1 MPDLPELLA
10 ASFRLGTPVGELQ
23 PIQAGSYESWRL
35 DTARGSFLI
44 KRLWRGP
51 DPSWRAEYETSME
64 LERRA
69 LAADL
74 PTAVPVEPAQSHLG
88 WAARIDDHG
97 VWRAYEW
104 LDHTP
109 VSADGVDAQ
118 WFGRTLAL
126 LHTLCPM
133 TELPESEWRWLGVH
147 PMQQW
152 QTWLAAARAA
162 DKLWVA
168 SVEDHLHDLDAVTQ
182 NIRRLYETSTDL
194 IISHRDLGP
203 WNVLRTPDGLRLID
217 WENAGP
223 IAATL
228 ELGRALLAFGADDPA
243 RVRELITAYRAAGG
257 RTAGRP
263 EDLFSWQ
270 LTQHLSQITERIK
283 ISVGD
288 LDAEDDPDPVWMDA
302 STLDADIV
310 DAVTTLRPTV
320 DQLADAASRL

>member
-1 MPDLPELLA
+1 MIT
-10 ASFRLGTPVGELQ
+10 ASG
-23 PIQAGSYESWRL
+23 
-35 DTARGSFLI
+35 
-44 KRLWRGP
+44 
-51 DPSWRAEYETSME
+51 
-64 LERRA
+64 
-69 LAADL
+69 
-74 PTAVPVEPAQSHLG
+74 
-88 WAARIDDHG
+88 
-97 VWRAYEW
+97 EW
-104 LDHTP
+104 LDHAP
-109 VSADGVDAQ
+109 VSADDIDAR

-133 TELPESEWRWLGVH
+133 TELPESEWRWLGVY

-162 DKLWVA
+162 DKSWVA
-168 SVEDHLHDLDAVTQ
+168 PVEDHLQDIDAVTGH
-182 NIRRLYETSTDL
+182 IRRLYETSTDL

-223 IAATL
+223 ITATL
-228 ELGRALLAFGADDPA
+228 ELGRALLAFGCDDPT
-243 RVRELITAYRAAGG
+243 RMRELIAGYRAGGG

-263 EDLFSWQ
+263 EDLFGWQ
-270 LTQHLSQITERIK
+270 LTQQLSQITERIK

-288 LDAEDDPDPVWMDA
+288 LDGEDDPDPVWMDA

-320 DQLADAASRL
+320 DQHAETASRL